1 MKDGSKTKEELLSEL
16 RESRRRLARLEAS
29 ENKYHQTTE
38 HALVESERFLASVF
52 TSVQDG
58 ISVLSEDLTILRV
71 NPAMDQWYPHAV
83 PLVGKK
89 CYQAYHGRSKPCAV
103 CPSLRTIKTGKAAY
117 EIVPKRGSS
126 REITGWLDL
135 YSFPLRDTESGE
147 MRGVIEYV
155 RDITERKRA
164 EEALKDSEEKYRT
177 LVETANDAIIVA
189 DAETGIIFDA
199 NKKAEE
205 LLGIPVD
212 KIIGL
217 HQSQIHPKE
226 ETEHYEKLF
235 LHHIQKGKAISEN
248 LFVCQQDGHKI
259 PVEISASVTKFRG
272 RNIIIGIFRDISDRK

>member
-1 MKDGSKTKEELLSEL
+1 MKDGSKTKEELLREL
-16 RESRRRLARLEAS
+16 KEARQRLAELEAS
-29 ENKYHQTTE
+29 ESKYRQTTE
-38 HALVESERFLASVF
+38 HALIESERFLASVF

-58 ISVLSEDLTILRV
+58 ISVLDEDMTILRV
-71 NPAMDQWYPHAV
+71 NPAMEQWYPHAL
-83 PLVGKK
+83 PLVGKN

-103 CPSLRTIKTGKAAY
+103 CPSLRTIRTGKADF
-117 EIVPKRGSS
+117 EIIPRRGSS
-126 REITGWLDL
+126 GEITGWLDL
-135 YSFPLRDTESGE
+135 YSFPLRDSESGE

-189 DAETGIIFDA
+189 DAEMGIIFDA
-199 NKKAEE
+199 NKKTEE

-217 HQSQIHPKE
+217 HQSQIHPE
-226 ETEHYEKLF
+226 EEAERYRKIF
-235 LHHIQKGKAISEN
+235 LNHIKQGKSISKD
-248 LFVCQQDGHKI
+248 LFVCHQDGHRI

-272 RNIIIGIFRDISDRK
+272 RNIIIGIFRDTSERK